1 MFRSDQP
8 RLRFARPA
16 VRALALGALAVM
28 LTQCEREPDA
38 PPPAPAAAPAPAPSV
53 PADAPVPTLSR
64 AELLRAVTEAASAYA
79 AGEPAAR
86 GASLAGRTFAIRT
99 AFACSG
105 PAPTTAAAA
114 ETAADGLP
122 SAAWGPD
129 GDTIRLT
136 LTPGDWTRSAL
147 IADAG
152 ATAPWEAVE
161 GFWLTRPWLAAET
174 CPEIT
179 RDPLQS
185 GVLAPSPQTV
195 GLAAVFDADGSRIAR
210 RNGRAYAFTQ
220 RAEGDEPLAAPKA
233 GYRLLLE
240 GRIASFPDGRA
251 IRCQADGPDQRPVC
265 VAAVQLDRVA
275 FEDAAG
281 AMLSEWR
288 GG

>member
-1 MFRSDQP
+1 MFGSDQS

-16 VRALALGALAVM
+16 VRALAVGAVAIM
-28 LTQCEREPDA
+28 LTQCEREAAA
-38 PPPAPAAAPAPAPSV
+38 PPAAPAAAPAPPPSV
-53 PADAPVPTLSR
+53 PADAPVPALSR
-64 AELLRAVTEAASAYA
+64 AELLRAVTDAASAYA
-79 AGEPAAR
+79 AGQPAAR
-86 GASLAGRTFAIRT
+86 GDSLVGRTFAIRT

-105 PAPTTAAAA
+105 PAPAAAV
-114 ETAADGLP
+114 ETGADGLP

-129 GDTIRLT
+129 GDTIRLG
-136 LTPGDWTRSAL
+136 LTPGDWTRSSL

-152 ATAPWEAVE
+152 ATTPWEAVE
-161 GFWLTRPWLAAET
+161 GFWLARPWLAAET
-174 CPEIT
+174 CPKVT

-220 RAEGDEPLAAPKA
+220 RAEGDALLTAPA
-233 GYRLLLE
+233 GGYRLLLE
-240 GRIASFPDGRA
+240 GRVASFPDGRA
-251 IRCQADGPDQRPVC
+251 IRCQAAGPDQRPVC